1 MDWAWWA
8 TVALT
13 IGAVVASFYIL
24 VVGLTWRNLDHSG
37 GMLAVAARSD
47 WWFALSAALF
57 VPAGIAITVVGWTHG
72 GNAPFAAS
80 FPRTDIFWTWL
91 IPSSF
96 NPDMRAAFGARHETA
111 LTVMTVLAGLSLLM
125 GLYRFFRQPYRWLR
139 AMARQARVR
148 MTSFHAMKIMLGF
161 FLKCGLLTAVI
172 ALFLM
177 LVLQT
182 IFFLLGHAIATAFF
196 LLPWVIG
203 LLVLAAI
210 GAGMG
215 GRDIYDSSGRR
226 IGRLD

>member
-13 IGAVVASFYIL
+13 AGGLGLGFVLLSIGL
-24 VVGLTWRNLDHSG
+24 VWRDFNDTG
-37 GMLAVAARSD
+37 AMMGIAARSG
-47 WWFALSAALF
+47 WWFGLAAAFF
-57 VPAGIAITVVGWTHG
+57 VPAGMAITVVGWTQG
-72 GNAPFAAS
+72 GNAPFAAT

-96 NPDMRAAFGARHETA
+96 NPDIRTPFGAQHETA
-111 LTVMTVLAGLSLLM
+111 LTVLTVLAGLSLLM
-125 GLYRFFRQPYRWLR
+125 GLYRFFWQPFRWLR

-148 MTSFHAMKIMLGF
+148 MTSFHAIQVTLGH
-161 FLKCGLLTAVI
+161 FLKSGALTVVVTLFMFLL
-172 ALFLM
+172 F
-177 LVLQT
+177 QT
-182 IFFLLGHAIATAFF
+182 IFFLLGHLIATAFF

-203 LLVLAAI
+203 LLVLAAV

-215 GRDIYDSSGRR
+215 GRDIYDSSGRK

>member
-13 IGAVVASFYIL
+13 AGAL
-24 VVGLTWRNLDHSG
+24 VGAFFLLSVGLVWRNLNDTG
-37 GMLAVAARSD
+37 AELGIAARSG
-47 WWFALSAALF
+47 WWFALAAALF
-57 VPAGIAITVVGWTHG
+57 VPAGMIYTVVGWTQG
-72 GNAPFAAS
+72 GGADFAAS
-80 FPRTDIFWTWL
+80 FPRTDTFWTWL
-91 IPSSF
+91 IPASF
-96 NPDMRAAFGARHETA
+96 NPDIRSTFGARHETG
-111 LTVMTVLAGLSLLM
+111 LTVLTVAAGLSLLM
-125 GLYRFFRQPYRWLR
+125 GLYRFFWQPFRWLR
-139 AMARQARVR
+139 AMARQAGVR
-148 MTSFHAMKIMLGF
+148 MTSFHAIKVTLAH
-161 FLKCGLLTAVI
+161 FLKSGLLTAVI

-182 IFFLLGHAIATAFF
+182 IFFLLGHLIATAFF

-203 LLVLAAI
+203 FLVLAAI